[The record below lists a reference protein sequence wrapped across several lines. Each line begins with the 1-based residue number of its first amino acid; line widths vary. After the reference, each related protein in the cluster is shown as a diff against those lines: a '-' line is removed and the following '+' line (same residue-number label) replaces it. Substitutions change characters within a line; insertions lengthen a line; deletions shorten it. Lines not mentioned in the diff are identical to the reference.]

1 MPKQSPLEFCTAF
14 IWRAQVGSIVR
25 ELDQQQ
31 RWAST
36 YFIFTSDHGYNL
48 GQHRLPF
55 GKHNVYDH
63 AVRVPFVMRGP
74 GITPGGSFSIP
85 ATHVDLAPTL
95 LGLAGAQALPTG
107 TVLDGRSIALFL
119 LHPEAHLDE
128 SLPLTSR
135 RHFLCERER
144 TAFSR
149 VSPYRPPRI
158 WSPHDALRSD
168 WRDFILI
175 EYNSLGEQWRSCA
188 GLAYGPG
195 PDRHLVDSDVGLNTY
210 RALRFVG
217 SKRIIWSTEGEVVV
231 GDLLYAEFTTLAGG
245 YANFSSLGER
255 FPAHYELFN
264 LTSDPH
270 QLRNLYYHP
279 GAVGE
284 SVKEQL
290 AKWLDEQFRCVG
302 AKCA

>member
-1 MPKQSPLEFCTAF
+1 M
-14 IWRAQVGSIVR
+14 
-25 ELDQQQ
+25 
-31 RWAST
+31 
-36 YFIFTSDHGYNL
+36 
-48 GQHRLPF
+48 
-55 GKHNVYDH
+55 
-63 AVRVPFVMRGP
+63 
-74 GITPGGSFSIP
+74 
-85 ATHVDLAPTL
+85 
-95 LGLAGAQALPTG
+95 
-107 TVLDGRSIALFL
+107 LDGRSIALFL